1 MSTIIRVEKNRNYTV
16 ISNEFLRNKE
26 LSMKAKG
33 LLAVCLSLPDDW
45 DYSINGLVAI
55 CKESVTAVRNAMKEL
70 EEFGYMKINKL
81 QNEKGHFY
89 YEYVI
94 YETPHIGFLHV
105 DKADMEN
112 LHVEKLVVDNQLQLN
127 TNQLSTKEISTNE
140 LNLYIKEH
148 AFAATWSL
156 FNDYLEMRKEIGAPI
171 SMRGL
176 KMLLTRVEKLSDG
189 NINIQRLMLENAIQ
203 NQWKN
208 VYRPKDQEI
217 EAAGK
222 ALKNELKSFYGI

>member
-1 MSTIIRVEKNRNYTV
+1 MSTVLRVEKNRNYTV
-16 ISNEFLRNKE
+16 MSNQFLRNKQ

-55 CKESVTAVRNAMKEL
+55 CKESITAVRNAMKEL
-70 EEFGYMKINKL
+70 EQHGYMKINKL
-81 QNEKGHFY
+81 QNEKGHFQ

-94 YETPHIGFLHV
+94 YETPVIENLYV
-105 DKADMEN
+105 DNADMEN
-112 LHVEKLVVDNQLQLN
+112 LVVDNQLQLN
-127 TNQLSTKEISTNE
+127 TNQLSTKELSTNE
-140 LNLYIKEH
+140 LNLYIEER
-148 AFAATWSL
+148 ADASIQSL
-156 FNDYLEMRKEIGAPI
+156 FKEYLEMRKEIEAPL
-171 SMRGL
+171 SLRGL

-189 NINIQRLMLENAIQ
+189 KLNVQRLMLENAIQ

-217 EAAGK
+217 EAANQ
-222 ALKNELKSFYGI
+222 ANMNELKTFYGI

>member
-1 MSTIIRVEKNRNYTV
+1 MIDYMSTVLRVEKNRDYTV
-16 ISNEFLRNKE
+16 MSNQFLRNKQ

-55 CKESVTAVRNAMKEL
+55 CKESITAVRNAMKEL
-70 EEFGYMKINKL
+70 EAHGYMKINKL
-81 QNEKGHFY
+81 QNEKGHFQ

-94 YETPHIGFLHV
+94 YETPVIENLYV
-105 DKADMEN
+105 DNADMEN
-112 LHVEKLVVDNQLQLN
+112 LVVDNQHQLN
-127 TNQLSTKEISTNE
+127 TNQLSTEELSTNE
-140 LNLYIKEH
+140 LNLYIQEH

-171 SMRGL
+171 SLRGL
-176 KMLLTRVEKLSDG
+176 KMLLTRVEKLSNG

-217 EAAGK
+217 EATNK
-222 ALKNELKSFYGI
+222 ALQNDLKSFYGI

>member
-16 ISNEFLRNKE
+16 MSNQFLRNKQ

-55 CKESVTAVRNAMKEL
+55 CKESITAVRNAMKEL
-70 EEFGYMKINKL
+70 EAHGYMKINKL
-81 QNEKGHFY
+81 QNEKGHFQ

-94 YETPHIGFLHV
+94 YETPAIENLYV
-105 DKADMEN
+105 DNADMEN
-112 LHVEKLVVDNQLQLN
+112 LVVDNQLQLN
-127 TNQLSTKEISTNE
+127 TNQLSTKELSTNE
-140 LNLYIKEH
+140 LNLYIEEH
-148 AFAATWSL
+148 ADATIQSL
-156 FNDYLEMRKEIGAPI
+156 LKNYLEMRKEIEAPL
-171 SMRGL
+171 SLRGL
-176 KMLLTRVEKLSDG
+176 KMLLTRVEKLSNG
-189 NINIQRLMLENAIQ
+189 KLNVQRLMLENAIQ

-217 EAAGK
+217 EAANQ
-222 ALKNELKSFYGI
+222 ANMNELKSFYNI

>member
-1 MSTIIRVEKNRNYTV
+1 MSTVLRVEKNRNYTV
-16 ISNEFLRNKE
+16 MSNQFLRNKQ

-55 CKESVTAVRNAMKEL
+55 CKESITAVRNAMKEL
-70 EEFGYMKINKL
+70 EAHGYMKINKL
-81 QNEKGHFY
+81 QNEKGHFQ

-94 YETPHIGFLHV
+94 YETPVIENLYV
-105 DKADMEN
+105 DNADMEN
-112 LHVEKLVVDNQLQLN
+112 LVVDNQQQLN
-127 TNQLSTKEISTNE
+127 TNQLSTEEVSTNE

-176 KMLLTRVEKLSDG
+176 KMLLTRVEKLSNG

>member
-1 MSTIIRVEKNRNYTV
+1 MSTVLRVEKNRNYTV
-16 ISNEFLRNKE
+16 MSNQFLRNKQ

-55 CKESVTAVRNAMKEL
+55 CKESITAVRNAMKEL
-70 EEFGYMKINKL
+70 EQHGYMKINKL
-81 QNEKGHFY
+81 QNEKGHFQ

-94 YETPHIGFLHV
+94 YETPVIENLYV
-105 DKADMEN
+105 DNADMEN
-112 LHVEKLVVDNQLQLN
+112 LVVDNQLQLN
-127 TNQLSTKEISTNE
+127 TNQLSTKELSTNE
-140 LNLYIKEH
+140 LNLYIEERADASIQLLVKE
-148 AFAATWSL
+148 
-156 FNDYLEMRKEIGAPI
+156 YLEMRKEIEAPL
-171 SMRGL
+171 SLRGL

-189 NINIQRLMLENAIQ
+189 KLNVQRLMLENAIQ

-217 EAAGK
+217 EAANQ
-222 ALKNELKSFYGI
+222 ANMNELKTFYGI

>member
-1 MSTIIRVEKNRNYTV
+1 MSTVLRVEKNRDYTV
-16 ISNEFLRNKE
+16 MSNQFLRNKQ

-55 CKESVTAVRNAMKEL
+55 CKESITAVRNAMKEL
-70 EEFGYMKINKL
+70 EAHGYMKINKL
-81 QNEKGHFY
+81 QNEKGHFQ

-94 YETPHIGFLHV
+94 YETPVIENLYV
-105 DKADMEN
+105 DNADMEN
-112 LHVEKLVVDNQLQLN
+112 LVVDNQQQLN
-127 TNQLSTKEISTNE
+127 TNQLSTEELSTNE
-140 LNLYIKEH
+140 LNLYIQEH

-171 SMRGL
+171 SLRGL
-176 KMLLTRVEKLSDG
+176 KMLLTRVEKLSNG

-217 EAAGK
+217 EATNK
-222 ALKNELKSFYGI
+222 ALQNDLKSFYGI